1 MKRIG
6 AGPALPGT
14 LPRSHTRPSSNLL
27 PWMAALHAAPS
38 FQHPALAG
46 RDEAGERSEPAKK
59 MVAEY
64 FDANFSVKYLEAA
77 RELFPSLRNGTLS
90 QVQLA
95 ACRDD

>member
-64 FDANFSVKYLEAA
+64 FDANFSVKYLEAT